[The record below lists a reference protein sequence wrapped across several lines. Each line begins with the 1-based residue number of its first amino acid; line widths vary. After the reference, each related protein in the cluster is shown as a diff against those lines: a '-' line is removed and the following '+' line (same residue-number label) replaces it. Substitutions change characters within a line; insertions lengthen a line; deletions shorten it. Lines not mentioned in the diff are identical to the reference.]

1 MTVGFQGQSGSNAD
15 IVEPSLLTHFGPRRF
30 LCGHGMWC
38 SATQGTGA
46 KMKCLRV
53 YSTADGESHFDEVE
67 IPTTSRQVHPNA
79 AAFEVSAKYAASG
92 IRFTHIP
99 AGARQVD
106 WHTVPERVLTVRL
119 DGSAESQTSD
129 GDERRVPA
137 GSFVLFEDVDG
148 KGHKSLHSPE
158 EQTVLWISLPQGL
171 ENLDAEW
178 QNGGPSL
185 ARLYDPSWH
194 L

>member
-1 MTVGFQGQSGSNAD
+1 MRTTSDGRLLRVDVRFWGENRPAGRTVRLLS
-15 IVEPSLLTHFGPRRF
+15 LTHFGPRRF

-79 AAFEVSAKYAASG
+79 AAFEVSAKYAAPG

-119 DGSAESQTSD
+119 DGSAEYQTSD

-171 ENLDAEW
+171 EN
-178 QNGGPSL
+178 P
-185 ARLYDPSWH
+185 
-194 L
+194 

>member
-1 MTVGFQGQSGSNAD
+1 MAS
-15 IVEPSLLTHFGPRRF
+15 
-30 LCGHGMWC
+30 
-38 SATQGTGA
+38 
-46 KMKCLRV
+46 
-53 YSTADGESHFDEVE
+53 
-67 IPTTSRQVHPNA
+67 PTSMRSKSRQPLDRFTPMPLHLKCRR
-79 AAFEVSAKYAASG
+79 STTASG

-119 DGSAESQTSD
+119 DGSAEYQTSD

-148 KGHKSLHSPE
+148 KGHKSLHSPQ

-171 ENLDAEW
+171 KN
-178 QNGGPSL
+178 P
-185 ARLYDPSWH
+185 
-194 L
+194 

>member
-1 MTVGFQGQSGSNAD
+1 
-15 IVEPSLLTHFGPRRF
+15 
-30 LCGHGMWC
+30 
-38 SATQGTGA
+38 
-46 KMKCLRV
+46 MKCLRV

-119 DGSAESQTSD
+119 DGSAEYQTSD
-129 GDERRVPA
+129 GDERRVP
-137 GSFVLFEDVDG
+137 
-148 KGHKSLHSPE
+148 
-158 EQTVLWISLPQGL
+158 
-171 ENLDAEW
+171 
-178 QNGGPSL
+178 GPV
-185 ARLYDPSWH
+185 ARLVGIEGGVVSGVFNLESSSVEALDWRPRHDEQYYEA
-194 L
+194 

>member
-1 MTVGFQGQSGSNAD
+1 M
-15 IVEPSLLTHFGPRRF
+15 E
-30 LCGHGMWC
+30 CGVV
-38 SATQGTGA
+38 QLKERGA

-119 DGSAESQTSD
+119 DGSAEYQTSD

-171 ENLDAEW
+171 EN
-178 QNGGPSL
+178 P
-185 ARLYDPSWH
+185 
-194 L
+194 

>member
-1 MTVGFQGQSGSNAD
+1 
-15 IVEPSLLTHFGPRRF
+15 
-30 LCGHGMWC
+30 
-38 SATQGTGA
+38 
-46 KMKCLRV
+46 MKCLRV

-119 DGSAESQTSD
+119 DGSAEYQTSD

-158 EQTVLWISLPQGL
+158 EQTVLWI
-171 ENLDAEW
+171 
-178 QNGGPSL
+178 
-185 ARLYDPSWH
+185 RVC
-194 L
+194 